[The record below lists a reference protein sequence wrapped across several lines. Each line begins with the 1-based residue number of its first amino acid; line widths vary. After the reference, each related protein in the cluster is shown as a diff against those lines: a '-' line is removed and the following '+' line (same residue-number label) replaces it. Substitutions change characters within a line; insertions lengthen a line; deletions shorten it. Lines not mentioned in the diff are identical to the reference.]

1 MRGERVVLAR
11 VVLARARPWFLAPAS
26 VGMRKSSKVAP
37 GESQAHGE
45 DELRSQKRIEELERE
60 KAELLTTVDT
70 QREEIARLREENERL
85 RAASTLSSRVTG
97 AGDGDKASSTPKP
110 PTFASAPSAAAAQ
123 AASEVV
129 VAEKATAENAASEKA
144 ASEKAAAEKAAAE
157 KAAAEK
163 AAAEKAAS
171 EKAVSEKAAAE
182 KAAAEAAFEKSASGG
197 CGNSKQVD
205 PAKPEPGPIAVAET
219 DEVEERRIVALL
231 DSPNP
236 DVLELRKLTPTQAA
250 AAAEAAA
257 RQEARVEKLKAVPD
271 AERKPKD
278 SWALSGGGAIAQL
291 MEKTPLID
299 LEWVIDL
306 IELGGTVPR
315 CQDVPNAAVL
325 TASTVWRLAIGTEFR
340 QLPVLVLS
348 YPWLDF
354 WHPDRLGA
362 QLRGLLKVFKAYLN
376 HLREDHGPHCTV
388 GLMMDFLCL
397 PQKPFT
403 TDAERAR
410 FGESLHSIN
419 EWYFHP
425 CTKVLVV
432 STPPPEGA
440 KYTNTRLHEARGWCY
455 FEKCAAMAVKHHSCL
470 WDVAGLVD
478 LPNDED
484 DFNAFKSIRD
494 AMKAKREPPF
504 EPRHHGRGPSER
516 RRLLH
521 TRLHRKCGRGARHR
535 AVRARLCQ
543 GLFQPPDAMPR
554 PRHPLLQGF
563 QLG

>member
-1 MRGERVVLAR
+1 M
-11 VVLARARPWFLAPAS
+11 
-26 VGMRKSSKVAP
+26 
-37 GESQAHGE
+37 
-45 DELRSQKRIEELERE
+45 
-60 KAELLTTVDT
+60 
-70 QREEIARLREENERL
+70 
-85 RAASTLSSRVTG
+85 
-97 AGDGDKASSTPKP
+97 
-110 PTFASAPSAAAAQ
+110 
-123 AASEVV
+123 
-129 VAEKATAENAASEKA
+129 
-144 ASEKAAAEKAAAE
+144 
-157 KAAAEK
+157 
-163 AAAEKAAS
+163 
-171 EKAVSEKAAAE
+171 
-182 KAAAEAAFEKSASGG
+182 G
-197 CGNSKQVD
+197 CSNSKQVD
-205 PAKPEPGPIAVAET
+205 PAKPEPGAVAFAET
-219 DEVEERRIVALL
+219 DEVEEQRIVALL

-236 DVLELRKLTPTQAA
+236 DVLELRRLTPTQAA

-271 AERKPKD
+271 AERKPKRN
-278 SWALSGGGAIAQL
+278 WTECGGGAIAQL

-325 TASTVWRLAIGTEFR
+325 TTSTVWRLAIAADFCE
-340 QLPVLVLS
+340 LPVLVLS

-376 HLREDHGPHCTV
+376 YVRRHSPHGTV

-425 CTKVLVV
+425 CTNVLVV

-455 FEKCAAMAVKHHSCL
+455 FEKCAAMAVKNYDCL
-470 WDVAGLVD
+470 WDVAGLAD
-478 LPNDED
+478 LPNGKDH
-484 DFNAFKSIRD
+484 FLWMRD
-494 AMKAKREPPF
+494 AMKAKREPPLSPDTMAEDLRSAVASGTRAF
-504 EPRHHGRGPSER
+504 TANADVALVIEQYARGFVKAFSYLKTQCP
-516 RRLLH
+516 
-521 TRLHRKCGRGARHR
+521 
-535 AVRARLCQ
+535 
-543 GLFQPPDAMPR
+543 GLNCSFY
-554 PRHPLLQGF
+554 QGF
-563 QLG
+563 NWDDEQGRTMLEALKYVVQHGEFPDGKLRIVFMRNNNFSEEMKATFEQMNQTAEFKSKIRLR

>member
-1 MRGERVVLAR
+1 M
-11 VVLARARPWFLAPAS
+11 
-26 VGMRKSSKVAP
+26 
-37 GESQAHGE
+37 
-45 DELRSQKRIEELERE
+45 
-60 KAELLTTVDT
+60 
-70 QREEIARLREENERL
+70 
-85 RAASTLSSRVTG
+85 
-97 AGDGDKASSTPKP
+97 
-110 PTFASAPSAAAAQ
+110 
-123 AASEVV
+123 
-129 VAEKATAENAASEKA
+129 
-144 ASEKAAAEKAAAE
+144 
-157 KAAAEK
+157 
-163 AAAEKAAS
+163 
-171 EKAVSEKAAAE
+171 
-182 KAAAEAAFEKSASGG
+182 G
-197 CGNSKQVD
+197 CANSKQVHPAD
-205 PAKPEPGPIAVAET
+205 PLLGRTRWKNPDAFAET
-219 DEVEERRIVALL
+219 DEAEEQRIVALL

-236 DVLELRKLTPTQAA
+236 DLLELRRLTPTQAA

-271 AERKPKD
+271 AEREPND
-278 SWALSGGGAIAQL
+278 NWTDYGGGAIAQL

-325 TASTVWRLAIGTEFR
+325 TASTVWRLAIAAHTC

-362 QLRGLLKVFKAYLN
+362 QLRGLLKLFKAYLKYV
-376 HLREDHGPHCTV
+376 RRKHGPHCTV

-425 CTKVLVV
+425 CTQVLVV

-455 FEKCAAMAVKHHSCL
+455 FEKCAAMAVKDVSCL
-470 WDVAGLVD
+470 WDVAGLAD
-478 LPNDED
+478 RPNGEG
-484 DFNAFKSIRD
+484 DFQSMKD
-494 AMKAKREPPF
+494 AMRAKREPPLSPDTMA
-504 EPRHHGRGPSER
+504 EDLRSAVAS
-516 RRLLH
+516 
-521 TRLHRKCGRGARHR
+521 GAR
-535 AVRARLCQ
+535 AFTANADVALVIEQYARGFVKAFISNVQRQYPGLGTLFYQDFNWGDEQ
-543 GLFQPPDAMPR
+543 GRTMLEAIKYVVQHGEFPDGRLVITFLESNNFSGEMKATFEQMNATAEFKGKIK
-554 PRHPLLQGF
+554 LD
-563 QLG
+563 

>member
-1 MRGERVVLAR
+1 M
-11 VVLARARPWFLAPAS
+11 
-26 VGMRKSSKVAP
+26 
-37 GESQAHGE
+37 
-45 DELRSQKRIEELERE
+45 
-60 KAELLTTVDT
+60 
-70 QREEIARLREENERL
+70 
-85 RAASTLSSRVTG
+85 
-97 AGDGDKASSTPKP
+97 
-110 PTFASAPSAAAAQ
+110 
-123 AASEVV
+123 
-129 VAEKATAENAASEKA
+129 
-144 ASEKAAAEKAAAE
+144 
-157 KAAAEK
+157 
-163 AAAEKAAS
+163 
-171 EKAVSEKAAAE
+171 
-182 KAAAEAAFEKSASGG
+182 G
-197 CGNSKQVD
+197 CSNSKQVD
-205 PAKPEPGPIAVAET
+205 PAKPEPGSVAFAET
-219 DEVEERRIVALL
+219 DEVEEQRIVALL

-236 DVLELRKLTPTQAA
+236 DVLELRRLTPAQAA

-271 AERKPKD
+271 AERKPKGD
-278 SWALSGGGAIAQL
+278 DYWTQGGGGAIAQL

-325 TASTVWRLAIGTEFR
+325 TASMVWRLAVAADFCE
-340 QLPVLVLS
+340 LPVLVLS

-362 QLRGLLKVFKAYLN
+362 QLRGLLKLFKAYLKE
-376 HLREDHGPHCTV
+376 LREEHGPHCTV

-455 FEKCAAMAVKHHSCL
+455 FEKCAAMAVKDDTCL
-470 WDVAGLVD
+470 WDVAGLAD
-478 LPNDED
+478 LPDGRQGH
-484 DFNAFKSIRD
+484 FNSMMF
-494 AMKAKREPPF
+494 AMKAKREPPLSPDTMAEDLRSAVASGTRAFTANADVALVIGQYARGFVKAFSNYCTQCPGSSSLFYEDLNWGDEQGRTMLEAIKYVLQHGEFPGGKLHISCRSGNNFSEEMKATF
-504 EPRHHGRGPSER
+504 EQMNATAE
-516 RRLLH
+516 
-521 TRLHRKCGRGARHR
+521 
-535 AVRARLCQ
+535 
-543 GLFQPPDAMPR
+543 FQDKIE
-554 PRHPLLQGF
+554 LQ
-563 QLG
+563 

>member
-1 MRGERVVLAR
+1 MQE
-11 VVLARARPWFLAPAS
+11 
-26 VGMRKSSKVAP
+26 
-37 GESQAHGE
+37 Q
-45 DELRSQKRIEELERE
+45 RI
-60 KAELLTTVDT
+60 A
-70 QREEIARLREENERL
+70 
-85 RAASTLSSRVTG
+85 
-97 AGDGDKASSTPKP
+97 
-110 PTFASAPSAAAAQ
+110 
-123 AASEVV
+123 
-129 VAEKATAENAASEKA
+129 
-144 ASEKAAAEKAAAE
+144 
-157 KAAAEK
+157 
-163 AAAEKAAS
+163 
-171 EKAVSEKAAAE
+171 
-182 KAAAEAAFEKSASGG
+182 
-197 CGNSKQVD
+197 
-205 PAKPEPGPIAVAET
+205 EPGPVAFAET
-219 DEVEERRIVALL
+219 DEVEEQRIVALL

-236 DVLELRKLTPTQAA
+236 DVLELRRLTPTQAA

-271 AERKPKD
+271 AERKPKGRD
-278 SWALSGGGAIAQL
+278 WWTECGGGAIAQL

-325 TASTVWRLAIGTEFR
+325 TTSTVWRLAIAADFR

-362 QLRGLLKVFKAYLN
+362 QLRGLLKLFKAYLKY
-376 HLREDHGPHCTV
+376 LRRDFGPHCTV

-425 CTKVLVV
+425 CTRVLVV

-455 FEKCAAMAVKHHSCL
+455 FEKCAAMAVKNDRNL
-470 WDVAGLVD
+470 WDVAGLAGRTYG
-478 LPNDED
+478 ED
-484 DFNAFKSIRD
+484 DFRSMLL
-494 AMKAKREPPF
+494 AMRAKREPPLSPDTMA
-504 EPRHHGRGPSER
+504 EDLRSAVAS
-516 RRLLH
+516 
-521 TRLHRKCGRGARHR
+521 GAR
-535 AVRARLCQ
+535 AFTANADVALVIEQYARGFVKAFPTSRRNACLNMLFYDCNWGDEQ
-543 GLFQPPDAMPR
+543 GRTMLEAIKYVVQHGEFLDGALPSTS
-554 PRHPLLQGF
+554 
-563 QLG
+563 

>member
-1 MRGERVVLAR
+1 M
-11 VVLARARPWFLAPAS
+11 
-26 VGMRKSSKVAP
+26 
-37 GESQAHGE
+37 
-45 DELRSQKRIEELERE
+45 
-60 KAELLTTVDT
+60 
-70 QREEIARLREENERL
+70 
-85 RAASTLSSRVTG
+85 
-97 AGDGDKASSTPKP
+97 
-110 PTFASAPSAAAAQ
+110 
-123 AASEVV
+123 
-129 VAEKATAENAASEKA
+129 
-144 ASEKAAAEKAAAE
+144 
-157 KAAAEK
+157 
-163 AAAEKAAS
+163 
-171 EKAVSEKAAAE
+171 
-182 KAAAEAAFEKSASGG
+182 G
-197 CGNSKQVD
+197 CGHSKQVG
-205 PAKPEPGPIAVAET
+205 PAEPVAFAET
-219 DEVEERRIVALL
+219 GEAGEQRIVALL

-236 DVLELRKLTPTQAA
+236 DLLELRRLTPAQAA

-325 TASTVWRLAIGTEFR
+325 TASTVWRLAIAADFCE
-340 QLPVLVLS
+340 LPVLVLS

-362 QLRGLLKVFKAYLN
+362 QLRGLLKLFKAYLKYV
-376 HLREDHGPHCTV
+376 RESHGPHCTV

-455 FEKCAAMAVKHHSCL
+455 FEKCAAMAVKDDDCL
-470 WDVAGLVD
+470 WDVAGLAE
-478 LPNDED
+478 LTNGEG
-484 DFNAFKSIRD
+484 DFNQMVK
-494 AMKAKREPPF
+494 AMKAKREPPLSPDTMAEDLRSAVASGTRAF
-504 EPRHHGRGPSER
+504 TANADVALVIEQYARGFVKAFSNLKTQCPGKPSLWYTGFNWGDEQGRTMLEAIKYAVQHGEFPGGRLRICCMDGNNFSEEMKATYR
-516 RRLLH
+516 QMN
-521 TRLHRKCGRGARHR
+521 TTAEFKNKIF
-535 AVRARLCQ
+535 LCN
-543 GLFQPPDAMPR
+543 
-554 PRHPLLQGF
+554 
-563 QLG
+563 

>member
-1 MRGERVVLAR
+1 M
-11 VVLARARPWFLAPAS
+11 
-26 VGMRKSSKVAP
+26 
-37 GESQAHGE
+37 
-45 DELRSQKRIEELERE
+45 
-60 KAELLTTVDT
+60 
-70 QREEIARLREENERL
+70 
-85 RAASTLSSRVTG
+85 
-97 AGDGDKASSTPKP
+97 
-110 PTFASAPSAAAAQ
+110 
-123 AASEVV
+123 
-129 VAEKATAENAASEKA
+129 
-144 ASEKAAAEKAAAE
+144 
-157 KAAAEK
+157 
-163 AAAEKAAS
+163 
-171 EKAVSEKAAAE
+171 
-182 KAAAEAAFEKSASGG
+182 G
-197 CGNSKQVD
+197 CANSKQVD
-205 PAKPEPGPIAVAET
+205 PAKPEPGSVAFAET

-236 DVLELRKLTPTQAA
+236 DVLELRRLTPTQAA

-271 AERKPKD
+271 AERKPKGD
-278 SWALSGGGAIAQL
+278 DEWTTSGGGAIAQL

-315 CQDVPNAAVL
+315 CQDVPSAAVL
-325 TASTVWRLAIGTEFR
+325 TASTVWRLAIAADVC

-362 QLRGLLKVFKAYLN
+362 QLRGLLKLFKAYLEYV
-376 HLREDHGPHCTV
+376 RGKHGPHCTV

-425 CTKVLVV
+425 CTCVLVV

-455 FEKCAAMAVKHHSCL
+455 FEKCAAMAVKDESCL
-470 WDVAGLVD
+470 WDVAGLA
-478 LPNDED
+478 E
-484 DFNAFKSIRD
+484 
-494 AMKAKREPPF
+494 
-504 EPRHHGRGPSER
+504 
-516 RRLLH
+516 
-521 TRLHRKCGRGARHR
+521 AR
-535 AVRARLCQ
+535 A
-543 GLFQPPDAMPR
+543 DKW
-554 PRHPLLQGF
+554 
-563 QLG
+563 